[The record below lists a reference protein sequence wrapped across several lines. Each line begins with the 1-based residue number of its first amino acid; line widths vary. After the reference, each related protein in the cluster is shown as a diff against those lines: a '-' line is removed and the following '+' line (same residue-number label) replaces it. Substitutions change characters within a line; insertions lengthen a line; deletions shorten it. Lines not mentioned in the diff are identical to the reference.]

1 MEASAGPYDGSD
13 VAEGDEE
20 AEALIDMVSPP
31 QFILDILEV
40 RRRPRQH
47 YYEYT
52 NITLLR

>member
-13 VAEGDEE
+13 VAEGDSE

-52 NITLLR
+52 NTTFLR